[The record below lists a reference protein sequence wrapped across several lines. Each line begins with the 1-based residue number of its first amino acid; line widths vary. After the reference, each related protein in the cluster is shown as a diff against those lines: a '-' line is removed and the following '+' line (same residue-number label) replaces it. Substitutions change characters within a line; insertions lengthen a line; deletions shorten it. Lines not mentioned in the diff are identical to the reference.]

1 MSELRYFVTYSQS
14 LDCFVKVRKVGK
26 DEIDAMFS
34 VLDERLSDS
43 NYSIEEFT
51 DFVCKN
57 LVYDYQKLLKA
68 HGKSN
73 LLAESLYSCVVE
85 VYPILTIES
94 ACLHFNFLAEE
105 AGGVPLRDLNL
116 KPSDSTG
123 NYNMSELKSIRSKI
137 ENNLIGQEE
146 AVEKMFNMFK
156 LVNSGFES
164 FGSAFF
170 IGPTG
175 VGKTHIGN
183 LIAEHYMGGSDKILK
198 INCSEYAGPHEY
210 AKLIGSPPGYVGSNE
225 PGILATKAEESSRWV
240 ILFDEIEKADSKLHN
255 LLLGFLDDGYI
266 TDNKGNVL
274 DFSNSIFLFTS
285 NVGIHENVG
294 IKSVGFDSKITTYD
308 GAKEK
313 VMDAFKQEFAP
324 EFINRIDEIIFFN
337 QLTVE
342 DAENITKLNLRNLPI
357 KITKKLV
364 SHIVDNA
371 YSPEYGARNIKRYI
385 KQHVTLKL
393 ADKILNGSKADKFKP
408 KFQQGKLQV
417 EEI

>member
-1 MSELRYFVTYSQS
+1 MSELKYFVTYSQS

-26 DEIDAMFS
+26 DEIDAMFA

-51 DFVCKN
+51 EFICRS
-57 LVYDYQKLLKA
+57 LVHDYQSLLKI

-73 LLAESLYSCVVE
+73 LLSESLYSCVVE

-94 ACLHFNFLAEE
+94 ACMHFNFLAE
-105 AGGVPLRDLNL
+105 GGVPLKDLDL
-116 KPSDSTG
+116 KPTNETG
-123 NYNMSELKSIRSKI
+123 QYDMSELKDIRKKI
-137 ENNLIGQEE
+137 ESNLIGQEE

-175 VGKTHIGN
+175 VGKTHIAN
-183 LIAEHYMGGSDKILK
+183 LIAEHYLGSPDKILK

-225 PGILATKAEESSRWV
+225 PGILATKAEESSQWV

-255 LLLGFLDDGYI
+255 LLLGFLDDGFI
-266 TDNKGNVL
+266 TDNKGNIL

-285 NVGIHENVG
+285 NVGIHDNVG
-294 IKSVGFDSKITTYD
+294 RKNVGFENTVTTYNQ
-308 GAKEK
+308 AKEL
-313 VMDAFKQEFAP
+313 VMDAFKREFAP
-324 EFINRIDEIIFFN
+324 EFINRIDEVIFFN
-337 QLTVE
+337 QLTRE
-342 DAENITKLNLRNLPI
+342 DAENIAKLNLRDLPI

-364 SHIVDNA
+364 SYIVDNA
-371 YSPEYGARNIKRYI
+371 YSPEYGARNIKRFI

-417 EEI
+417 EEL

>member
-1 MSELRYFVTYSQS
+1 M
-14 LDCFVKVRKVGK
+14 
-26 DEIDAMFS
+26 
-34 VLDERLSDS
+34 
-43 NYSIEEFT
+43 
-51 DFVCKN
+51 
-57 LVYDYQKLLKA
+57 
-68 HGKSN
+68 
-73 LLAESLYSCVVE
+73 
-85 VYPILTIES
+85 
-94 ACLHFNFLAEE
+94 HFNFLGDEE
-105 AGGVPLRDLNL
+105 GVPIKDVIKNNET
-116 KPSDSTG
+116 PSK
-123 NYNMSELKSIRSKI
+123 YNMADLQRIRKNI
-137 ENNLIGQEE
+137 EKDLIGQEE

-164 FGSAFF
+164 YGSAFF

-175 VGKTHIGN
+175 VGKTHIAN
-183 LIAEHYMGGSDKILK
+183 LIAEHYMGSNKRILK

-225 PGILATKAEESSRWV
+225 PGILASKAEESSQWV

-266 TDNKGNVL
+266 TDNKGNML
-274 DFSNSIFLFTS
+274 DFSNSLFLFTS
-285 NVGIHENVG
+285 NVGIHDNVG
-294 IKSVGFDSKITTYD
+294 RKNVGFEGSITTYD
-308 GAKEK
+308 DAKEP
-313 VMDAFKQEFAP
+313 VMEAFKSEFSP

-337 QLTVE
+337 QLTIQ

-408 KFQQGKLQV
+408 KFQQGKLKV

>member
-1 MSELRYFVTYSQS
+1 MSELKYFVTYSQS

-26 DEIDAMFS
+26 DEIDAMFA

-51 DFVCKN
+51 EFICRS
-57 LVYDYQKLLKA
+57 LVHDYQSLLKI

-73 LLAESLYSCVVE
+73 LLSESLYSCVVE

-94 ACLHFNFLAEE
+94 ACMHFNFLAE
-105 AGGVPLRDLNL
+105 GGVPLKDLDL
-116 KPSDSTG
+116 KPTNETG
-123 NYNMSELKSIRSKI
+123 QYDMSELKDIRKKI
-137 ENNLIGQEE
+137 ESNLIGQEE

-175 VGKTHIGN
+175 VGKTHIAN
-183 LIAEHYMGGSDKILK
+183 LIAEHYLGSPNKILK

-225 PGILATKAEESSRWV
+225 PGILATKAEESSQWV

-255 LLLGFLDDGYI
+255 LLLGFLDDGFI
-266 TDNKGNVL
+266 TDNKGNIL

-285 NVGIHENVG
+285 NVGIHDNVG
-294 IKSVGFDSKITTYD
+294 RKNVGFENTVTTYNQ
-308 GAKEK
+308 AKEL
-313 VMDAFKQEFAP
+313 VMDAFKREFAP
-324 EFINRIDEIIFFN
+324 EFINRIDEVIFFN
-337 QLTVE
+337 QLTRE
-342 DAENITKLNLRNLPI
+342 DAENIAKLNLRDLPI

-364 SHIVDNA
+364 SYIVDNA
-371 YSPEYGARNIKRYI
+371 YSPEYGARNIKRFI

-393 ADKILNGSKADKFKP
+393 ADKILNGSKANKFKP

-417 EEI
+417 EEL

>member
-1 MSELRYFVTYSQS
+1 MSELKYFVTYSQS

-26 DEIDAMFS
+26 DEIDAMFA

-51 DFVCKN
+51 EFICRS
-57 LVYDYQKLLKA
+57 LVHDYQSLLKI

-73 LLAESLYSCVVE
+73 LLSESLYSCVVE

-94 ACLHFNFLAEE
+94 ACMHFNFLAE
-105 AGGVPLRDLNL
+105 GGVPLKELDL
-116 KPSDSTG
+116 KPASNTG
-123 NYNMSELKSIRSKI
+123 QYDMSELKDIRKKI
-137 ENNLIGQEE
+137 ESNLIGQEE

-175 VGKTHIGN
+175 VGKTHIAN
-183 LIAEHYMGGSDKILK
+183 LIAEHYLGSPNKILK

-225 PGILATKAEESSRWV
+225 PGILATKAEESSQWV

-255 LLLGFLDDGYI
+255 LLLGFLDDGFI
-266 TDNKGNVL
+266 TDNKGNIL

-285 NVGIHENVG
+285 NVGIHDNVG
-294 IKSVGFDSKITTYD
+294 RKNVGFENTVTTYNQ
-308 GAKEK
+308 AKEL
-313 VMDAFKQEFAP
+313 VMDAFKREFAP
-324 EFINRIDEIIFFN
+324 EFINRIDEVIFFN
-337 QLTVE
+337 QLTRE
-342 DAENITKLNLRNLPI
+342 DAENIAKLNLRDLPI

-364 SHIVDNA
+364 SYIVDNA
-371 YSPEYGARNIKRYI
+371 YSPEYGARNIKRFI

-417 EEI
+417 EEL

>member
-1 MSELRYFVTYSQS
+1 MSELKYFVTYSQS

-26 DEIDAMFS
+26 DEIDAMFA

-51 DFVCKN
+51 EFICRS
-57 LVYDYQKLLKA
+57 LVHDYQSLLKI

-73 LLAESLYSCVVE
+73 LLSESLYSCVVE

-94 ACLHFNFLAEE
+94 ACMHFNFLAD
-105 AGGVPLRDLNL
+105 GGVPLKDLDL
-116 KPSDSTG
+116 KPVSNTG
-123 NYNMSELKSIRSKI
+123 QYDMSELKDIRKKI
-137 ENNLIGQEE
+137 ESNLIGQEE

-175 VGKTHIGN
+175 VGKTHIAN
-183 LIAEHYMGGSDKILK
+183 LIAEHYLGSPNKILK

-225 PGILATKAEESSRWV
+225 PGILATKAEESSQWV

-266 TDNKGNVL
+266 TDNKGNIL

-285 NVGIHENVG
+285 NVGIHDNVG
-294 IKSVGFDSKITTYD
+294 RKNVGFENTVTTYNQ
-308 GAKEK
+308 AKEL
-313 VMDAFKQEFAP
+313 VMDAFKREFAP
-324 EFINRIDEIIFFN
+324 EFINRIDEVIFFN
-337 QLTVE
+337 QLTRE
-342 DAENITKLNLRNLPI
+342 DAENIAKLNLRDLPI

-364 SHIVDNA
+364 SYIVDNA
-371 YSPEYGARNIKRYI
+371 YSPEYGARNIKRFI

-417 EEI
+417 EEL

>member
-1 MSELRYFVTYSQS
+1 MSELKYFVTYSQS
-14 LDCFVKVRKVGK
+14 LDCFVKVKKIEKG
-26 DEIDAMFS
+26 EIDAIFAI
-34 VLDERLSDS
+34 LDQKLADS

-51 DFVCKN
+51 EFICKSLIHDYSA
-57 LVYDYQKLLKA
+57 LVKDN
-68 HGKSN
+68 GKSN
-73 LLAESLYSCVVE
+73 LLYESLYGCVVE

-94 ACLHFNFLAEE
+94 ACMHFNYLAEE
-105 AGGVPLRDLNL
+105 NSPRIKDLLSKDNE
-116 KPSDSTG
+116 SS
-123 NYNMSELKSIRSKI
+123 NYKMADLVRIKAEIQK
-137 ENNLIGQEE
+137 NLIGQEN

-175 VGKTHIGN
+175 VGKTHIAQ
-183 LIAEHYMGGSDKILK
+183 LIAKHYMGGEDKILK

-225 PGILATKAEESSRWV
+225 PGILATRAEESSKWI
-240 ILFDEIEKADSKLHN
+240 ILFDEIEKADTKLHN
-255 LLLGFLDDGYI
+255 LLLGFLDDGQI

-274 DFSNSIFLFTS
+274 DFTNSIFLFTS
-285 NVGIHENVG
+285 NVGIHDNVG
-294 IKSVGFDSKITTYD
+294 IKTLGFENKVSTYEST
-308 GAKEK
+308 KEK
-313 VMDAFKQEFAP
+313 VMDAFKQEFSP

-337 QLTVE
+337 QLTRK
-342 DAENITKLNLRNLPI
+342 DAEAITKLNLRDLPI

-364 SHIVDNA
+364 SHVVDNA

-385 KQHVTLKL
+385 KQNVTLKL
-393 ADKILNGSKADKFKP
+393 ADKILNGSEAKKFNP
-408 KFQQGKLQV
+408 KFQAGELYV

>member
-1 MSELRYFVTYSQS
+1 MSELKYFVTYSQA
-14 LDCFVKVRKVGK
+14 LDCFVKVKKIEKG
-26 DEIDAMFS
+26 EIDAMFAI
-34 VLDERLSDS
+34 LDAKLSDCH
-43 NYSIEEFT
+43 YSIEEFT
-51 DFVCKN
+51 EFICKSLIHDYTQ
-57 LVYDYQKLLKA
+57 LVKS
-68 HGKSN
+68 HGSSN
-73 LLAESLYSCVVE
+73 LLYESLYSCVVE

-94 ACLHFNFLAEE
+94 ACMHFNYLAERQKSKDPAPFTVQE
-105 AGGVPLRDLNL
+105 CA
-116 KPSDSTG
+116 
-123 NYNMSELKSIRSKI
+123 NYKMDELLEIKGKI
-137 ENNLIGQEE
+137 EKNLIGQED

-175 VGKTHIGN
+175 VGKTHIAQ
-183 LIAEHYMGGSDKILK
+183 LIAKHYMGGEDRMLK

-240 ILFDEIEKADSKLHN
+240 ILFDEIEKADTKLHN
-255 LLLGFLDDGYI
+255 LLLGFLDDGEI

-274 DFSNSIFLFTS
+274 DFTNSIFLFTS
-285 NVGIHENVG
+285 NVGIHDNVG
-294 IKSVGFDSKITTYD
+294 IKTLGFGSEVSTYEST
-308 GAKEK
+308 KEK
-313 VMDAFKQEFAP
+313 VMDAFKQEFSP

-337 QLTVE
+337 QLTRK
-342 DAENITKLNLRNLPI
+342 DAEAITKLNLRDLPI

-364 SHIVDNA
+364 SHVVDNA

-385 KQHVTLKL
+385 KQNVTLKL
-393 ADKILNGSKADKFKP
+393 ADKILNGSEAKKFNP
-408 KFQQGKLQV
+408 KFQSGKLYV

>member
-1 MSELRYFVTYSQS
+1 MSELKYFVTYSQS

-26 DEIDAMFS
+26 DEIDAMFA

-51 DFVCKN
+51 EFICRS
-57 LVYDYQKLLKA
+57 LVHDYQSLLKI

-73 LLAESLYSCVVE
+73 LLSESLYSCVVE

-94 ACLHFNFLAEE
+94 ACMHFNFLAE
-105 AGGVPLRDLNL
+105 GGVPLKDLDL
-116 KPSDSTG
+116 KPTNETG
-123 NYNMSELKSIRSKI
+123 QYDMSELKDIRKKI
-137 ENNLIGQEE
+137 ESNLIGQEE

-175 VGKTHIGN
+175 VGKTHIAN
-183 LIAEHYMGGSDKILK
+183 LIAEHYLGSPNKILK

-225 PGILATKAEESSRWV
+225 PGILATKAEESSQWV

-255 LLLGFLDDGYI
+255 LLLGFLDDGFI
-266 TDNKGNVL
+266 TDNKGNIL

-285 NVGIHENVG
+285 NVGIHDNVG
-294 IKSVGFDSKITTYD
+294 RKNVGFENTVTTYNQ
-308 GAKEK
+308 AKEL
-313 VMDAFKQEFAP
+313 VMDAFKREFAP
-324 EFINRIDEIIFFN
+324 EFINRIDEVIFFN
-337 QLTVE
+337 QLTRE
-342 DAENITKLNLRNLPI
+342 DAENIAKLNLRDLPI

-364 SHIVDNA
+364 SYIVDNA
-371 YSPEYGARNIKRYI
+371 YSPEYGARNIKRFI

-417 EEI
+417 EEL

>member
-1 MSELRYFVTYSQS
+1 MSELKYFVTYSQS

-26 DEIDAMFS
+26 DEIDAMFA

-51 DFVCKN
+51 EFICRS
-57 LVYDYQKLLKA
+57 LVHDYQSLLKI

-73 LLAESLYSCVVE
+73 LLSESLYSCVVE

-94 ACLHFNFLAEE
+94 ACMHFNFLAE
-105 AGGVPLRDLNL
+105 GGVPLKDLDL
-116 KPSDSTG
+116 KPTNETG
-123 NYNMSELKSIRSKI
+123 QYDMSELKDIRKKI
-137 ENNLIGQEE
+137 ESNLIGQEE

-175 VGKTHIGN
+175 VGKTHIAN
-183 LIAEHYMGGSDKILK
+183 LIAEHYLGSSDKILK

-225 PGILATKAEESSRWV
+225 PGILATKAEESSQWV

-255 LLLGFLDDGYI
+255 LLLGFLDDGFI
-266 TDNKGNVL
+266 TDNKGNIL

-285 NVGIHENVG
+285 NVGIHDNVG
-294 IKSVGFDSKITTYD
+294 RKNVGFENTVTTYNQ
-308 GAKEK
+308 AKEL
-313 VMDAFKQEFAP
+313 VMDAFKREFAP
-324 EFINRIDEIIFFN
+324 EFINRIDEVIFFN
-337 QLTVE
+337 QLTRE
-342 DAENITKLNLRNLPI
+342 DAENIAKLNLRDLPI

-364 SHIVDNA
+364 SYIVDNA
-371 YSPEYGARNIKRYI
+371 YSPEYGARNIKRFI

-417 EEI
+417 EEL

>member
-1 MSELRYFVTYSQS
+1 MSELKYFVTYSQA
-14 LDCFVKVRKVGK
+14 LDCFVKVKK
-26 DEIDAMFS
+26 IEKAEIDAIFS
-34 VLDERLSDS
+34 VLDEKLANT

-51 DFVCKN
+51 SFICKSLIHDYHN
-57 LVYDYQKLLKA
+57 LVKT
-68 HGKSN
+68 HGNSN
-73 LLAESLYSCVVE
+73 LLYESLYSCVVE

-94 ACLHFNFLAEE
+94 ACMHFNYLAEE
-105 AGGVPLRDLNL
+105 NSSKSRKELPLKTSESL
-116 KPSDSTG
+116 
-123 NYNMSELKSIRSKI
+123 NYNMVELLRIRDNI
-137 ENNLIGQEE
+137 EKHLIGQEN

-175 VGKTHIGN
+175 VGKTHIAQ
-183 LIAEHYMGGSDKILK
+183 LIAKHYMGGEDRILK

-225 PGILATKAEESSRWV
+225 PGILATRAEESSKWV
-240 ILFDEIEKADSKLHN
+240 ILFDEIEKADTKLHN
-255 LLLGFLDDGYI
+255 LLLGFLDDGQI

-274 DFSNSIFLFTS
+274 DFTNSIFLFTS
-285 NVGIHENVG
+285 NVGIHDNVG
-294 IKSVGFDSKITTYD
+294 IKTLGFGSEVSTYEST
-308 GAKEK
+308 KEK
-313 VMDAFKQEFAP
+313 VMDAFKQEFSP

-337 QLTVE
+337 QLSRK
-342 DAENITKLNLRNLPI
+342 DAEAITKLNLRDLPI

-364 SHIVDNA
+364 SHVVDNA

-385 KQHVTLKL
+385 KQNVTLKL
-393 ADKILNGSKADKFKP
+393 ADKILNGSEAKKFNP
-408 KFQQGKLQV
+408 KFQAGELYV

>member
-1 MSELRYFVTYSQS
+1 MSELKYFVTYSQS

-26 DEIDAMFS
+26 DEIDAMFA

-51 DFVCKN
+51 EFICRS
-57 LVYDYQKLLKA
+57 LVHDYQSLLKI

-73 LLAESLYSCVVE
+73 LLSESLYSCVVE

-94 ACLHFNFLAEE
+94 ACMHFNFLAD
-105 AGGVPLRDLNL
+105 GGVPLKDLDL
-116 KPSDSTG
+116 KPVSNTG
-123 NYNMSELKSIRSKI
+123 QYDMSELKDIRKKI
-137 ENNLIGQEE
+137 ESNLIGQEE

-175 VGKTHIGN
+175 VGKTHIAN
-183 LIAEHYMGGSDKILK
+183 LIAEHYLGSPNKILK

-225 PGILATKAEESSRWV
+225 PGILATKAEESSQWV

-255 LLLGFLDDGYI
+255 LLLGFLDDGFI
-266 TDNKGNVL
+266 TDNKGNIL

-285 NVGIHENVG
+285 NVGIHDNVG
-294 IKSVGFDSKITTYD
+294 RKNVGFENTVTTYNQ
-308 GAKEK
+308 AKEL
-313 VMDAFKQEFAP
+313 VMDAFKREFAP
-324 EFINRIDEIIFFN
+324 EFINRIDEVIFFN
-337 QLTVE
+337 QLTRE
-342 DAENITKLNLRNLPI
+342 DAENIAKLNLRDLPI

-364 SHIVDNA
+364 SYIVDNA
-371 YSPEYGARNIKRYI
+371 YSPEYGARNIKRFI

-417 EEI
+417 EEL